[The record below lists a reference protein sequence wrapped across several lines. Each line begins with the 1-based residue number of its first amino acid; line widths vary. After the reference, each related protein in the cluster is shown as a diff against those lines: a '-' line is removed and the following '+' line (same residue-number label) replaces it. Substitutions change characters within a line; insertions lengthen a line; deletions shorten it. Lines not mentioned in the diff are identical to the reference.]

1 LSEAPRRVVALG
13 ASNLTRGLQAVV
25 ATARGRWGRD
35 VEILAALGLGR
46 SYGLQSRVLL
56 RTLPGILHSGLWTE
70 LKRRPPVATRAV
82 VTDVGNDILYG
93 AKPAQIL
100 AWVDECLSRLSEH
113 TADITVTG
121 LPVHS
126 LKRLST
132 AKFLFFRSLLF
143 PRCRLSQREVLEAVE
158 DVAEGLARLAEARR
172 LRFLRLD
179 PEWYGFD
186 PIHFRL
192 GRWYTAWQQI
202 LEVEAAPGT
211 RERVAVLETAR
222 LYSLFPEEQ
231 WLLGLAQ
238 RRPQTGRPLKH
249 GGRIWLY

>member
-1 LSEAPRRVVALG
+1 VVVLG

-46 SYGLQSRVLL
+46 SYGMPSRVLV

-70 LKRRPPVATRAV
+70 LKRRPPVPTRAI

-93 AKPAQIL
+93 ASPGQIL

-113 TADITVTG
+113 TADITVAG

-126 LKRLST
+126 LQRLST
-132 AKFLFFRSLLF
+132 AKFLFFRSILF
-143 PRCRLSQREVLEAVE
+143 PRCRLSQPQVLEAVQE
-158 DVAEGLARLAEARR
+158 VAEGLARLAEARR
-172 LRFLRLD
+172 LRFVPLE

-192 GRWYTAWQQI
+192 GRWYSAWQQI
-202 LEVEAAPGT
+202 LAGEAAAPGP
-211 RERVAVLETAR
+211 RERVALLETAH

-231 WLLGLAQ
+231 WLLGLPQ
-238 RRPQTGRPLKH
+238 RKPQTGRPLKH